1 MDRRLASPDA
11 IVVLGCRP
19 GGSGRGRAAL
29 SRRAERAA
37 RAFGDHGCKAI
48 IASGGRR
55 WRGTSEAD
63 LLADALVGLGVP
75 RGSIVR
81 ELCSLSTIEN
91 AWYSAELLAAGGYL
105 LPAIVTCDWH
115 MPRALACFASLGIDA
130 IGLSAVTPERP
141 IATQLADFVSERT
154 KGLFDRRAA
163 VRWNGQ

>member
-19 GGSGRGRAAL
+19 GGSGPGRAAL

-37 RAFGDHGCKAI
+37 RAFHDHACKVV

-55 WRGTSEAD
+55 WLGTPEAD
-63 LLADALVGLGVP
+63 LLADALVDLGVP

-91 AWYSAELLAAGGYL
+91 AWYSAELLGAGGYVR
-105 LPAIVTCDWH
+105 PAIVTCDWH
-115 MPRALACFASLGIDA
+115 MPRALSYFTSFGVDA
-130 IGLSAVTPERP
+130 MGLCAVTPERP
-141 IATQLADFVSERT
+141 VATRLSDFMRERT
-154 KGLFDRRAA
+154 KRLMDRRTAA
-163 VRWNGQ
+163 RWNGQ